1 MFTFYVRGVP
11 VPQGSKSAAVIRG
24 RAVMFE
30 ANKKH
35 KAWREL
41 VTRHAMSVKEDTAV
55 PMILEAAE
63 LQLIFYMPRPKTVKR
78 LYPTPK
84 PDLSKLIR
92 SVEDS
97 LVTAGLIIDDA
108 YIVNVNASKRYADAT
123 HPEGVFVSL
132 SQVC

>member
-1 MFTFYVRGVP
+1 
-11 VPQGSKSAAVIRG
+11 
-24 RAVMFE
+24 
-30 ANKKH
+30 
-35 KAWREL
+35 
-41 VTRHAMSVKEDTAV
+41 
-55 PMILEAAE
+55 MILGAAE
-63 LQLIFYMPRPKTVKR
+63 LQLMFYMPRPKTVKR

-97 LVTAGLIIDDA
+97 LVAAGLIIDDA
-108 YIVNVNASKRYADAT
+108 YIVTVHAIKRYADET